1 MFTTN
6 SKIYEKDIKR
16 DANINK
22 CQKRRKEKRNRAYH
36 LK

>member
-16 DANINK
+16 DAYINK
-22 CQKRRKEKRNRAYH
+22 CQKQKRNRVYH